1 MKNLGVRTIDS
12 FTAKGFAVVPLAV
25 WERAYSEARIAEP
38 EPDAYALA
46 VRNALAAC
54 FGGDAADAMASVHES
69 GLYFKEFPGI
79 QRRTKSRVLFTWLAG
94 YDV

>member
-1 MKNLGVRTIDS
+1 MRNLGVRTIDS

-25 WERAYSEARIAEP
+25 WERACGIAEP

-46 VRNALAAC
+46 VRNALAVC
-54 FGGDAADAMASVHES
+54 FGDDAANAAACACES

-79 QRRTKSRVLFTWLAG
+79 QRKTKSRVLFTWCAG
-94 YDV
+94 CDV